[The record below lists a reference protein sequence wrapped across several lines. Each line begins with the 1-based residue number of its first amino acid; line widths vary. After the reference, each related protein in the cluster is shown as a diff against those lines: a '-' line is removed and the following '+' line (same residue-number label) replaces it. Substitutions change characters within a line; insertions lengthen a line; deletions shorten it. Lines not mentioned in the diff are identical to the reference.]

1 MAVSESTMDKSK
13 VIAEL
18 QVNTILSI
26 TLHPPEYDGDVG
38 YGSYSEVKLTYFI
51 EIVDEFL
58 YGDCR

>member
-1 MAVSESTMDKSK
+1 MDKSK